1 VMNDQDT
8 NAETID
14 RWFPSFFKLP
24 GQGSE
29 ADLPGMFLYSS

>member
-1 VMNDQDT
+1 MNDQDT

-14 RWFPSFFKLP
+14 RWFPSFFKLL

-29 ADLPGMFLYSS
+29 ADLPGMFLYSL